1 MATADVSGVL
11 FTVGHGRLDRRQLG
25 ELLTGADVHALVD
38 VRRFPGSRANPDARR
53 EELSHWLPDVGIGY
67 RWEQRLGG
75 RRRLPAGEVS
85 LDSWWTVPAF
95 RAYAAHTRTLEF
107 AAALD
112 DIMTQAGSAHVAV
125 MCAESVWWRC
135 HRRLIADV
143 VVLTRGRR
151 VTHVMPDGRL
161 TDHRVAAGA
170 RVVGDGAVVWDGR
183 VQVVPERPLDRD
195 CHLPKKLG

>member
-1 MATADVSGVL
+1 M
-11 FTVGHGRLDRRQLG
+11 TVGHGRLDRRQLA

-38 VRRFPGSRANPDARR
+38 VRRFPASRTNADASR
-53 EELSHWLPDVGIGY
+53 EELSRWLPRVGIGY

-75 RRRLPAGEVS
+75 RRRLPADEVS
-85 LDSWWTVPAF
+85 LDPWWAVPGF

-107 AAALD
+107 ATALD
-112 DIMTQAGSAHVAV
+112 GVMTQADSARVAI

-143 VVLTRGRR
+143 VVLTRARP
-151 VTHVMPDGRL
+151 VMHVMPGGRL

-170 RVVGDGAVVWDGR
+170 RVVGDEAVVWDGDASP
-183 VQVVPERPLDRD
+183 VAAIVDQQA
-195 CHLPKKLG
+195 